1 MSGESLENKIKQL
14 RQGDDDDVTPNEV
27 SKV

>member
-14 RQGDDDDVTPNEV
+14 REGVEDDVAPQEV
-27 SKV
+27 SIV